1 MQNKEYLEERISQCT
16 NKVIKQMWQNALDNI
31 GNGRKK
37 VTWDDYFLVT
47 GYILNTKSDNRQV
60 EARKKR

>member
-1 MQNKEYLEERISQCT
+1 MQNKQYLEERISQCT

>member
-1 MQNKEYLEERISQCT
+1 MHSKEYLEERISQCT

>member
-1 MQNKEYLEERISQCT
+1 MHSKEYLEERISQCT
-16 NKVIKQMWQNALDNI
+16 NKVIKQMWQNALDNNK
-31 GNGRKK
+31 NGRKR

>member
-1 MQNKEYLEERISQCT
+1 MQNKEYLEEKISQCT

>member
-1 MQNKEYLEERISQCT
+1 
-16 NKVIKQMWQNALDNI
+16 MWQNALDNI